1 MIAGEIKCKVQGQDD
16 FVELKGTTN
25 YNFEKNSYKGWL
37 QAYLLGNQR
46 VVFAIRNY
54 DYILEDVKDEE
65 VANIPR
71 KYESI
76 GNWKGCDM
84 LGFLYSVLQKIQ
96 EAVLEGST
104 CTIKYDGR
112 QMYHITVE
120 KENEVFLI
128 DEFKEYVNHSS

>member
-1 MIAGEIKCKVQGQDD
+1 M
-16 FVELKGTTN
+16 
-25 YNFEKNSYKGWL
+25 
-37 QAYLLGNQR
+37 GNQR
-46 VVFAIRNY
+46 VVSGLRNN
-54 DYILEDVKDEE
+54 DFILEHVKDEKIAE
-65 VANIPR
+65 IPR

-84 LGFLYSVLQKIQ
+84 LGFLHSVLQKIQ
-96 EAVLEGST
+96 ETVPEGST

-128 DEFKEYVNHSS
+128 DEFKEYASSSN